1 MNSDESQTPDR
12 TPAPNHTPTPTP
24 PQDPAPEQP
33 AAPEVQ
39 VQSSPEPVSSTN
51 AYEPASVRLPL
62 VQQKSNKKALFVG
75 LGVFGGV
82 LALIGITFAVYF
94 FGVRVP
100 DTEYASA
107 LSSVQSVTADTKKL
121 EKQAAIVMPGLK
133 GVNALPSTS
142 VKQDISEIE
151 IRSAIAEINERVESC
166 TTLLRQLESSAAV
179 SKDTKV
185 KDAYATAQTSVSK
198 YCGEIDTI
206 GETGEIMLGMVE
218 VSQDFAKNMN
228 AATTKQGFD
237 NAGKSF
243 KDFIAKHPTVPYKAF
258 NDAYYE
264 PATQLILDV
273 IQASSDVI
281 EAAEEQNLTK
291 FQAATKK
298 LNAISDRSETLQ
310 KKADSVKLELPQLP
324 TKELADLE
332 NVIGARKQEFFRL

>member
-1 MNSDESQTPDR
+1 MNSDEKQTPDQ
-12 TPAPNHTPTPTP
+12 APPPNLIPQL
-24 PQDPAPEQP
+24 PQDQLPQQP
-33 AAPEVQ
+33 IAPEVP
-39 VQSSPEPVSSTN
+39 VQSSPEPVPSSNT
-51 AYEPASVRLPL
+51 YEQAPIQLPI
-62 VQQKSNKKALFVG
+62 VQQKSSKKPLFVG

-82 LALIGITFAVYF
+82 LALIGIAFAVYF

-100 DTEYASA
+100 DTEYVAA
-107 LSSVQSVTADTKKL
+107 LSSVQTITADTKKL
-121 EKQAAIVMPGLK
+121 EKQAETVMPGLK
-133 GVNALPSTS
+133 GVDALPSTS
-142 VKQDISEIE
+142 VKQDVSETE
-151 IRSAIAEINERVESC
+151 IRSAITEINKQVESC
-166 TTLLRQLESSAAV
+166 TTLLKQLESSAAV

-198 YCGEIDTI
+198 YCGEIGAI
-206 GETGEIMLGMVE
+206 GETGEIVLGMVE

-237 NAGKSF
+237 KAGKSF

-258 NDAYYE
+258 NDAYYV

-298 LNAISDRSETLQ
+298 LNAISDRSEMLQ
-310 KKADSVKLELPQLP
+310 KKADSVKLEMPQLP

-332 NVIGARKQEFFRL
+332 SVIGTRKQEFFRL